1 MSSAP
6 PLQAGA
12 SDDAPAETPKR
23 RSCFQLI
30 AVLTGLYLSLFLVAL
45 DQSIVATAVPVIVS
59 DLASSSG
66 YVWIGS
72 AYLLATAAAGPVW
85 TNLSDIWGR
94 KLIILA
100 AVALFFVGSLICAL
114 AINMPMLIAGRALQ
128 GVAGG
133 GLVQMVHV
141 TISDMFSVR
150 SRSLYLGLLELM
162 WAVAGGV
169 GPVIGGA
176 FTQLVSWRWCFWINL
191 PLSFFTFMALLI
203 FLDVHNPKTSALEG
217 FRAVDWGG
225 IVSIL
230 SFTCMLLI
238 GLQLGGTS
246 FPWKSPLVICLIIAG
261 IVMLVFFVL
270 SEERAR
276 YPLIPLDLLKNVS
289 NLASLLVVFF
299 HGMVYIA
306 QEYYLPLYFQSALS
320 ESPFRSGLLVLPVSL
335 TEALAGIVCGIII
348 HRTGK
353 YLEITYVG
361 CVIMTVGAGLYITF
375 SKSTTIAKIIGIEIV
390 GGIGA
395 GCLFEP
401 PLIALQAF
409 TSQEKTAAVTSTFGF
424 VRPFAQSLSL
434 VLGLVIFQ
442 NSMSLQIP
450 GLEAAGIP
458 SSVTSLLSDGEAAA
472 NVMIVSALPDARDRG
487 VVADAFVWSLRNMW
501 IMYTCFSAMAGV
513 ASVFIGK
520 KKLSKEHVE
529 TITGLREKDV
539 VAN

>member
-6 PLQAGA
+6 PPHAGA
-12 SDDAPAETPKR
+12 SDDAQAETPKR

-45 DQSIVATAVPVIVS
+45 DQSIVATAVPVMVS
-59 DLASSSG
+59 DLKSSSG

-85 TNLSDIWGR
+85 TNFSDIWGR

-100 AVALFFVGSLICAL
+100 AVALFFGSSLICAL

-128 GVAGG
+128 GIAGG

-141 TISDMFSVR
+141 TISDLFSVR

-162 WAVAGGV
+162 WAVAGG
-169 GPVIGGA
+169 
-176 FTQLVSWRWCFWINL
+176 
-191 PLSFFTFMALLI
+191 
-203 FLDVHNPKTSALEG
+203 
-217 FRAVDWGG
+217 
-225 IVSIL
+225 
-230 SFTCMLLI
+230 
-238 GLQLGGTS
+238 LGGTS
-246 FPWKSPLVICLIIAG
+246 FPWQSPLVICLIIAG
-261 IVMLVFFVL
+261 ILMLVFFVL

-276 YPLIPLDLLKNVS
+276 YPLIPLGLLKNIS

-306 QEYYLPLYFQSALS
+306 QEYYLPLYFQSALA

-335 TEALAGIVCGIII
+335 TEALAGIFCGILI

-361 CVIMTVGAGLYITF
+361 CVIMTVGAGLYIIF

-409 TSQEKTAAVTSTFGF
+409 ASQENTAAVTSTFGF

-434 VLGLVIFQ
+434 VVGLVVFQ
-442 NSMSLQIP
+442 NSMSLRIP
-450 GLEAAGIP
+450 GLEAAGVP
-458 SSVTSLLSDGEAAA
+458 NSVTSLLSDGEAAA
-472 NVMIVSALPDARDRG
+472 NVMIVSAIPDSRDRG
-487 VVADAFVWSLRNMW
+487 AVADAFVWSLRNMW
-501 IMYTCFSAMAGV
+501 IMYTCFSAMAGI

-529 TITGLREKDV
+529 TITGLREKGV